1 MSLKPHP
8 IQPVPAETVRV
19 ARAAFPKGNVYLKLR
34 DQLGPI
40 FSDADFAALFPQEG
54 QPAYAPWRLALV
66 TVLQFREQ
74 LADRQAA
81 DAVRARLDWKYLL
94 GLELADPG
102 FDFSVLSEFRARLL
116 AGNAAGVLL
125 EKLLQVCQA
134 SGFIK
139 ARGQQRTDSTH
150 VVAAIRIMNRL
161 ELLGETLRA
170 ALNGLATVAPGWLRA
185 LAPPEWHTRYDRRVE
200 QGWLPK
206 GKEQRAAYAQTVGQD
221 GFALLAALEAP
232 ETPPGLAHLPVVE
245 TLRRTWQR
253 HYAQT
258 EEGSGQRQVKLKAE
272 KELAPSAEA
281 LESPYDTDARF
292 RTKRDT
298 QWTGYMVH
306 LTETCEP
313 HAVHLLTH
321 VVTTPA
327 SVHEVKC
334 TAAIHQ
340 ALVDKQL
347 PPGDHL
353 VDAAYIDAT
362 LLVRSQA
369 DHAIR
374 LVGPTRPAAG
384 WQAKAPGAYTLAQF
398 TIDWAQR
405 RVRCPQGQYSAG
417 WKEPRPDGRAQ
428 QIAVHFSTPTCR
440 PCPARSLC
448 TRAKQFRRKLRF
460 GPRAQHEALQ
470 TARAQHSSAAGH
482 RLYSKRAGIEGT
494 LSQGVRAF
502 ALRRT
507 RYLGHAKTHLQ
518 HSATAAAMNIDRLV
532 NWLDEMRP
540 AQTRISRF
548 KALAG

>member
-1 MSLKPHP
+1 MSLKPSP
-8 IQPVPAETVRV
+8 IQPVPAETARV

-34 DQLGPI
+34 DQLGTI

-54 QPAYAPWRLALV
+54 PPTYAPWRLALV
-66 TVLQFREQ
+66 TVLQFREN

-81 DAVRARLDWKYLL
+81 EAVRARMDWKYLL
-94 GLELADPG
+94 GLALADPG
-102 FDFSVLSEFRARLL
+102 FDFSVLSEFRSRLL

-125 EKLLQVCQA
+125 EKLLQECQA
-134 SGFIK
+134 FGFIK
-139 ARGQQRTDSTH
+139 ARGKQRTDSTH
-150 VVAAIRIMNRL
+150 VLAAIRVMSRL
-161 ELLGETLRA
+161 ELLGETVRA
-170 ALNGLATVAPGWLRA
+170 ALNVLATVAPDWLRV
-185 LAPPEWHTRYDRRVE
+185 LAPPEWHARYDRRVE
-200 QGWLPK
+200 HGWLPK
-206 GKEQRAAYAQTVGQD
+206 GKEKRAAYAQTGGQD
-221 GFALLAALEAP
+221 GVALLAALATP
-232 ETPPGLAHLPVVE
+232 ETPQGLSQFLVVE
-245 TLRRTWQR
+245 TLRLTWQR
-253 HYAQT
+253 HYEQT
-258 EEGSGQRQVKLKAE
+258 GEASGQRQVKLKAE
-272 KELAPSAEA
+272 KDLAPGAEA

-292 RTKRDT
+292 RTTRDT

-313 HAVHLLTH
+313 NTVNLLTH

-353 VDAAYIDAT
+353 VEAAYVEAN

-374 LVGPTRPAAG
+374 LVGPTRPDTG
-384 WQAKAPGAYTLAQF
+384 WQAKEPGAYTLDQF

-405 RVRCPQGQYSAG
+405 RVRCPQGKYSAG
-417 WKEPRPDGRAQ
+417 WKEPSLDSRDQ
-428 QIAVHFSTPTCR
+428 HIAVHFKTPTCR

-460 GPRAQHEALQ
+460 WPRAQHEALQ
-470 TARAQHSSAAGH
+470 TARTQHASAAGH
-482 RLYSKRAGIEGT
+482 RLYTKRAGIEGT

-502 ALRRT
+502 ELRRT
-507 RYLGHAKTHLQ
+507 RYLGQAKTRLQ
-518 HSATAAAMNIDRLV
+518 PIATAVAMNIDRLM
-532 NWLDEMRP
+532 NWLDETLQ
-540 AQTRISRF
+540 AQTRLSRF
-548 KALAG
+548 KALAV